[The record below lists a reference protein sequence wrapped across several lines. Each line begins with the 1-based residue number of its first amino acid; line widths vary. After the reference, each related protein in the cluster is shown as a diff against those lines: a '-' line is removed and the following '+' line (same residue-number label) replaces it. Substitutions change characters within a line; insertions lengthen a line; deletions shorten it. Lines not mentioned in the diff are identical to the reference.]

1 MTSLTFLFG
10 IESRVLFAV
19 MIKNQ
24 IWILNPREASDT
36 LERSTASISS
46 GPGYS
51 DQYEPIVKF
60 TLLQQQCVGFS
71 SASDSHWL
79 LEHITYL
86 NLQNCMLI

>member
-51 DQYEPIVKF
+51 SFK
-60 TLLQQQCVGFS
+60 LLSSLPYYNS
-71 SASDSHWL
+71 SAL
-79 LEHITYL
+79 AFPQPVTHIGFWS
-86 NLQNCMLI
+86 I